1 MNIYGLINQ
10 LGWIK
15 LKDKMN
21 IKDALLKSLQSKMP
35 RDTESLKDMN
45 TISSKLKTESEE
57 FDEATGSGSAGG
69 YSAPLFGGEMEE
81 EKLKGGKS
89 DNMSLLDIA
98 KKHTNEP
105 KSEDRIKK
113 KLKELELQLKKG
125 LEVEKEHTKDIE
137 KAKEI
142 AMDHLS
148 ENPNYYDKLKKI
160 EATEA
165 TGSSSSGSYEG
176 PSFLA
181 KSQKKK
187 DWRGASKPLYKGGKF
202 VKIKKKCLT
211 FPYCNQGDINAL
223 KLTELDVFENIVK
236 KLALEYK
243 IDEILIKKL
252 IKEDILKNMN
262 I

>member
-1 MNIYGLINQ
+1 M
-10 LGWIK
+10 
-15 LKDKMN
+15 DM
-21 IKDALLKSLQSKMP
+21 KDALLKSLQSKMP
-35 RDTESLKDMN
+35 RDTDSLKDMN
-45 TISSKLKTESEE
+45 SFASKLKTESEE

-69 YSAPLFGGEMEE
+69 YVGPLFEE
-81 EKLKGGKS
+81 EYCDVCDK
-89 DNMSLLDIA
+89 
-98 KKHTNEP
+98 T
-105 KSEDRIKK
+105 KSECSCDEIKK
-113 KLKELELQLKKG
+113 
-125 LEVEKEHTKDIE
+125 V
-137 KAKEI
+137 
-142 AMDHLS
+142 
-148 ENPNYYDKLKKI
+148 

-187 DWRGASKPLYKGGKF
+187 DWRGAAKPLYKGGKF
-202 VKIKKKCLT
+202 VKIKKKCQK

-223 KLTELDVFENIVK
+223 KLTEVDVFESIVK

-243 IDEILIKKL
+243 IDENLIKKL

>member
-1 MNIYGLINQ
+1 
-10 LGWIK
+10 
-15 LKDKMN
+15 MN

-35 RDTESLKDMN
+35 RDTNSLKDMN
-45 TISSKLKTESEE
+45 TASSMLKTESEE

-69 YSAPLFGGEMEE
+69 YVSPLSGGEMEE

-89 DNMSLLDIA
+89 DKMSLLDIA
-98 KKHTNEP
+98 KKHTNNP
-105 KSEDRIKK
+105 KSEDRVKK
-113 KLKELELQLKKG
+113 TLKQLESQLIKG
-125 LEVEKEHTKDIE
+125 LEVEKEHTKDVE
-137 KAKEI
+137 RAKEI
-142 AMDHLS
+142 VMDHLS
-148 ENPNYYDKLKKI
+148 EDPIYYNKLRKI

-181 KSQKKK
+181 KSQSKKN
-187 DWRGASKPLYKGGKF
+187 WRGAAKPLYKGGKF
-202 VKIKKKCLT
+202 VKIKKKCQK

-223 KLTELDVFENIVK
+223 KLTELDVFESIVK

-243 IDEILIKKL
+243 IDENLIKKL

-262 I
+262 V

>member
-1 MNIYGLINQ
+1 M
-10 LGWIK
+10 
-15 LKDKMN
+15 D

-35 RDTESLKDMN
+35 RDTDSLKDMN
-45 TISSKLKTESEE
+45 TAATKLKTESEE
-57 FDEATGSGSAGG
+57 FDEATGSGSSGG
-69 YSAPLFGGEMEE
+69 YVGPLFGGEMEE

-89 DNMSLLDIA
+89 DKMSLLDIA
-98 KKHTNEP
+98 KKHTNNP
-105 KSEDRIKK
+105 KSEDSVKK
-113 KLKELELQLKKG
+113 TLKQLESQLIKG
-125 LEVEKEHTKDIE
+125 LEVEKEHTKDRE
-137 KAKEI
+137 RAKEI
-142 AMDHLS
+142 VMDHLF
-148 ENPNYYDKLKKI
+148 EDPNYYDKLKKV

-181 KSQKKK
+181 KSQSKKN
-187 DWRGASKPLYKGGKF
+187 WRGASKPLYKGGKF
-202 VKIKKKCLT
+202 VKIKKKCLK

-223 KLTELDVFENIVK
+223 KLTELDVFESIVK

-243 IDEILIKKL
+243 IDENLIKKL

>member
-1 MNIYGLINQ
+1 M
-10 LGWIK
+10 
-15 LKDKMN
+15 D

-35 RDTESLKDMN
+35 RDTDSLKDMN
-45 TISSKLKTESEE
+45 SFATKLKTESEE

-69 YSAPLFGGEMEE
+69 YVGPLFEE
-81 EKLKGGKS
+81 DYCDVCDK
-89 DNMSLLDIA
+89 
-98 KKHTNEP
+98 T
-105 KSEDRIKK
+105 KSECSCDEIKK
-113 KLKELELQLKKG
+113 
-125 LEVEKEHTKDIE
+125 V
-137 KAKEI
+137 
-142 AMDHLS
+142 
-148 ENPNYYDKLKKI
+148 

-187 DWRGASKPLYKGGKF
+187 DWRGAAKPLYKGGKF
-202 VKIKKKCLT
+202 VKIKKKCQK

-223 KLTELDVFENIVK
+223 KLTELDVFESIVK

-243 IDEILIKKL
+243 LDENLIKKL

>member
-1 MNIYGLINQ
+1 MN
-10 LGWIK
+10 
-15 LKDKMN
+15 LKQ
-21 IKDALLKSLQSKMP
+21 ALKTSLQKHMP
-35 RDTESLKDMN
+35 KDSESTKDMN
-45 TISSKLKTESEE
+45 IFNSKLKEEEE

-69 YSAPLFGGEMEE
+69 YVGPLFGETEE
-81 EKLKGGKS
+81 DE
-89 DNMSLLDIA
+89 
-98 KKHTNEP
+98 
-105 KSEDRIKK
+105 IKK
-113 KLKELELQLKKG
+113 
-125 LEVEKEHTKDIE
+125 V
-137 KAKEI
+137 
-142 AMDHLS
+142 
-148 ENPNYYDKLKKI
+148 

-165 TGSSSSGSYEG
+165 TGASSSGQYSG

-187 DWRGASKPLYKGGKF
+187 DWRGGSKPLYKGGKF

-243 IDEILIKKL
+243 IDEDLIKKL
-252 IKEDILKNMN
+252 IREDILKNMN